1 MGMNHGNIMMLDGF
15 LLRRILEW
23 CCGFWWSWGIAI
35 MGPLV
40 RLVTIS
46 LTILVILNWFNLAKC
61 DNVVVS
67 TYRTY
72 FLDDIC
78 IQFELITASVVW
90 LFSEGFLR
98 IWKFHWQ
105 YCAKRQPGLCL
116 GNSWDSNNFKNMRTI
131 WHMKFKTGTRRDSR
145 SSIHSFWLRTGKMN
159 WTWETLYINLC
170 VRNGNWLVNAE
181 QDTQATRLIITI
193 GF

>member
-1 MGMNHGNIMMLDGF
+1 
-15 LLRRILEW
+15 
-23 CCGFWWSWGIAI
+23 

-98 IWKFHWQ
+98 IWKFH
-105 YCAKRQPGLCL
+105 
-116 GNSWDSNNFKNMRTI
+116 
-131 WHMKFKTGTRRDSR
+131 
-145 SSIHSFWLRTGKMN
+145 
-159 WTWETLYINLC
+159 
-170 VRNGNWLVNAE
+170 
-181 QDTQATRLIITI
+181 
-193 GF
+193 

>member
-1 MGMNHGNIMMLDGF
+1 
-15 LLRRILEW
+15 
-23 CCGFWWSWGIAI
+23 

-78 IQFELITASVVW
+78 IQFELYNYC
-90 LFSEGFLR
+90 FRGFCFR
-98 IWKFHWQ
+98 NDFCGFRNSTDSIVPIAAWIMSWEF
-105 YCAKRQPGLCL
+105 L
-116 GNSWDSNNFKNMRTI
+116 G
-131 WHMKFKTGTRRDSR
+131 
-145 SSIHSFWLRTGKMN
+145 
-159 WTWETLYINLC
+159 
-170 VRNGNWLVNAE
+170 
-181 QDTQATRLIITI
+181 
-193 GF
+193 